1 MINCRS
7 LKKPPLL
14 LVPLKHSRTAKRCAL
29 INSPHISIRD
39 VPNTWAPGNLG
50 NTKLGNTEIGNTELG
65 NTELGNT
72 ELGNTELG
80 NTELGNTELGNTEV
94 PTKMSVPGRSESVP
108 QMRHR
113 GTNLEDI

>member
-72 ELGNTELG
+72 ELGNTE
-80 NTELGNTELGNTEV
+80 V

>member
-14 LVPLKHSRTAKRCAL
+14 LVPLKHSRTAKPCAL

-72 ELGNTELG
+72 ELGNTE
-80 NTELGNTELGNTEV
+80 V

>member
-39 VPNTWAPGNLG
+39 VSNTWAPGNLG
-50 NTKLGNTEIGNTELG
+50 NTKLGNTEI
-65 NTELGNT
+65 
-72 ELGNTELG
+72 GNTELG